1 MNAENISESEF
12 AILGSIR
19 QYLLEDDE
27 FDFTDISASFPSET
41 ASWSDSNSNDAAS
54 ATATIRTR
62 EGHAPRSFRGVRRR
76 PWGKFGAEIR
86 DGKDNNGERVWLGTF
101 YTPEDAALAYDRA
114 AFRLHGK
121 KAKLNFPRFVT
132 DTNIEDVSVTDNNEK
147 HPSPEPS
154 SSSSSASSTSSESL
168 KIKRRRLINEAARFP
183 NWIKIL
189 LSSDVISKNDR
200 RTKA

>member
-19 QYLLEDDE
+19 QYLLEDEE
-27 FDFTDISASFPSET
+27 FDFTDISASFHFPSET
-41 ASWSDSNSNDAAS
+41 ATWSDSNSNDAAS
-54 ATATIRTR
+54 ATGTIRTR
-62 EGHAPRSFRGVRRR
+62 ESHAPRSFRGVRRR

-132 DTNIEDVSVTDNNEK
+132 GTNIEDVSVTDNNEK
-147 HPSPEPS
+147 HLSPEPS
-154 SSSSSASSTSSESL
+154 SSSSSSSSSSTSSESL
-168 KIKRRRLINEAARFP
+168 KLKRRRLINEAARFP

-189 LSSDVISKNDR
+189 LSSDARDFEK
-200 RTKA
+200 